1 MSEKRQGTTK
11 LRDIAREAMAEVPSR
26 ERIDALPPLGDR
38 SFAVDFSGIALAFH
52 GLDEALDTA
61 ARKRFD
67 GYLSADE
74 PASPLR
80 AAIHADTVE
89 HYVEP
94 ERGKPE
100 GYYRL
105 RIVHDPDRIRL
116 VTYSMAAWIDV
127 ARGSAGISFGTG
139 SFDPR
144 ERALENFCRVAIAWM
159 ALARGGFFIHG
170 ASIVRDGKAYIFF
183 GKSAAGK
190 STLAAMNTQGTVI
203 SDDLTL
209 VLPGPAGL
217 MVAGTPFRGTYTGGG
232 RVVGTYPLAGLF
244 RLVQDE
250 STWTER
256 PKQVQAIAEV
266 VANLPFANDAFH
278 VRPDALVAIEKAVSR
293 VPIHFLHFTRDPG
306 FWGAVDA
313 ALDAA
318 TGPGGS

>member
-1 MSEKRQGTTK
+1 
-11 LRDIAREAMAEVPSR
+11 
-26 ERIDALPPLGDR
+26 
-38 SFAVDFSGIALAFH
+38 VDFSGVALAFH

-61 ARKRFD
+61 ARRRFE
-67 GYLSADE
+67 GYLSPAE
-74 PASPLR
+74 PPSPLR
-80 AAIHADTVE
+80 AAVHADTVE
-89 HYVEP
+89 NYVEP

-105 RIVHDPDRIRL
+105 RILHEQDRIRL

-127 ARGSAGISFGTG
+127 GRGSAGISFGTG
-139 SFDPR
+139 GFDPR

-170 ASIVRDGKAYIFF
+170 ASIVRGGKAYIFF
-183 GKSAAGK
+183 GKSASGK
-190 STLAAMNTQGTVI
+190 STLAAMNTEGTVI

-217 MVAGTPFRGTYTGGG
+217 MVVGTPFRGTYTAGEKV
-232 RVVGTYPLAGLF
+232 RGTFPLAGLF

-250 STWTER
+250 STWAER

-278 VRPDALVAIEKAVSR
+278 LRPDALIAVEKAVSR
-293 VPIHFLHFTRDPG
+293 VPIHFLHFTKDPA

-313 ALDAA
+313 ALGAGA
-318 TGPGGS
+318 GPPAS